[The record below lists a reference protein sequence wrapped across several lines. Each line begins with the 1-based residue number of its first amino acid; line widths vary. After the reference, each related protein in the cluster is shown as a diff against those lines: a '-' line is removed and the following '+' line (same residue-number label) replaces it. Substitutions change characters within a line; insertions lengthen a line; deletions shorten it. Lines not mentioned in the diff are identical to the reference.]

1 MMKFKCKHCKMTEKL
16 AAKHYCKVKC
26 ESVIV
31 NNDHNWSVIES
42 VGKRLLSWALQLKEK
57 NN

>member
-1 MMKFKCKHCKMTEKL
+1 MTEKL